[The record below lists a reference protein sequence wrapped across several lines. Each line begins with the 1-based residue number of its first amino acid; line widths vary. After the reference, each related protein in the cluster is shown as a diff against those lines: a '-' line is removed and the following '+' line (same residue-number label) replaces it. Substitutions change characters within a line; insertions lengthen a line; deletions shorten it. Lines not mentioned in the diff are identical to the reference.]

1 MGSDTFE
8 LAGRQFPKVTWW
20 KNPGMRKTYLCLG
33 MVVLTAATNGYDG
46 SMMNGLQTLEPWQE
60 YFDHPSGSLL
70 GILSAIMSLG
80 SLAALPA
87 VPYTADLLGRRMG
100 ILIGC
105 LIMILGVVLQTI
117 SANYGMFLAARFL
130 IGFGVAIAHGAS
142 PLLITE
148 LVHTQHRAIFTTI
161 YNTTWYLGAIVAA
174 WLTFGTNNIPNNW
187 SWRAPTIVQAASSIL
202 QVIFIWFVPE
212 SPRFLIYKGK
222 HEQALKVLADCHANG
237 DQEDEVVQLEM
248 HEIKETIRLEKEFE
262 SNSWKELIRTKGN
275 RHRLIICITAGLFS
289 QWSGNG
295 LVSYYIAKILD
306 SVGYTSSVEQN
317 LINGCLQILNMIVAL
332 TMCFFVDKIG
342 RRKLFL
348 VSTAGMLVA
357 FIVWTICSAR
367 YDISKA
373 SGAANAVVAMIY
385 IYYVFYNIAWSG
397 LLVGYTVE
405 ILPYS
410 IRAKGMTVVWF
421 CIDAALF
428 FNQYINPIALD
439 NIGWKYYIFYCVW
452 LGFELVVVWF
462 FYIETRNTPL
472 EEIARYFDGETAMVG
487 GAAATE
493 KARELADTLHV
504 EEVVTTSDTRKDGG
518 RPPKLTK
525 TEKQARIVSHLRSTG
540 TCHTLKELEKMLPS
554 IASINGMQVKEYLH
568 ELADEGQIRV
578 EKIGSGNWYWCFGG
592 DEKREREEKVE
603 QLQKEVD
610 RVRSS
615 KEELDRQLAVRKRE
629 KEEDEKAL
637 GPGERE
643 RLMREKAELEK
654 ECQRLRKEWLAVSA
668 SMDGDKGIQEMKDEV
683 QEFQREA
690 EMWTDNIYILEGFVR
705 KVVGDDRE
713 AMEMLQRE
721 CYGEDYVEGEGL
733 REWE

>member
-1 MGSDTFE
+1 
-8 LAGRQFPKVTWW
+8 
-20 KNPGMRKTYLCLG
+20 
-33 MVVLTAATNGYDG
+33 
-46 SMMNGLQTLEPWQE
+46 
-60 YFDHPSGSLL
+60 
-70 GILSAIMSLG
+70 
-80 SLAALPA
+80 
-87 VPYTADLLGRRMG
+87 
-100 ILIGC
+100 
-105 LIMILGVVLQTI
+105 
-117 SANYGMFLAARFL
+117 MFLAARFL

-161 YNTTWYLGAIVAA
+161 YNT
-174 WLTFGTNNIPNNW
+174 
-187 SWRAPTIVQAASSIL
+187 PTIVQAASSIL

-373 SGAANAVVAMIY
+373 PGAANAVVAMIY

-405 ILPYS
+405 ILPY
-410 IRAKGMTVVWF
+410 I
-421 CIDAALF
+421 F

-518 RPPKLTK
+518 R
-525 TEKQARIVSHLRSTG
+525 VS
-540 TCHTLKELEKMLPS
+540 E
-554 IASINGMQVKEYLH
+554 
-568 ELADEGQIRV
+568 
-578 EKIGSGNWYWCFGG
+578 
-592 DEKREREEKVE
+592 
-603 QLQKEVD
+603 
-610 RVRSS
+610 S
-615 KEELDRQLAVRKRE
+615 KA
-629 KEEDEKAL
+629 
-637 GPGERE
+637 
-643 RLMREKAELEK
+643 
-654 ECQRLRKEWLAVSA
+654 
-668 SMDGDKGIQEMKDEV
+668 
-683 QEFQREA
+683 
-690 EMWTDNIYILEGFVR
+690 
-705 KVVGDDRE
+705 
-713 AMEMLQRE
+713 
-721 CYGEDYVEGEGL
+721 
-733 REWE
+733 